1 MDRERALFLSSA
13 AAAFYVPSFVDYFG
27 NPRDGAY
34 IDFEFDGKHRRVQ
47 EEKGIWK
54 TTRDFLG
61 ITGFFEGS
69 IVFGNRFKDIDY
81 SLLGKLSLVKKDE
94 LVPASDFVKQNMG
107 LILHDDPDYYKN
119 LFVLKKSPC

>member
-1 MDRERALFLSSA
+1 MTGENGSGKSTVLSSA

-61 ITGFFEGS
+61 ITGFFLRGS
-69 IVFGNRFKDIDY
+69 IVFWKSIQ
-81 SLLGKLSLVKKDE
+81 KI
-94 LVPASDFVKQNMG
+94 
-107 LILHDDPDYYKN
+107 LIIH
-119 LFVLKKSPC
+119 C

>member
-1 MDRERALFLSSA
+1 MSIKMTIRNVKSIDDFVFEIPTQKGLYALTGENGSGKSTVLSSA

-61 ITGFFEGS
+61 ITGFF
-69 IVFGNRFKDIDY
+69 
-81 SLLGKLSLVKKDE
+81 
-94 LVPASDFVKQNMG
+94 
-107 LILHDDPDYYKN
+107 
-119 LFVLKKSPC
+119 